1 MKKVL
6 FIVLIFVFTLVLS
19 GCGKKQVVN
28 EIIENDEVS
37 AECQEL
43 CETASGICP
52 SLITR
57 NQCEYSCDRWS
68 DEVKEKIKNANN
80 CEELSS
86 VEEIVT
92 ALIPEMN
99 TPEPINP
106 SNECE
111 AACGSY
117 VGKCL
122 TLVPNA
128 TEALYKEGMDSC
140 MKDCANWNTQKVDC
154 MINAFDCEAMT
165 NVCGL

>member
-1 MKKVL
+1 MKKAFL
-6 FIVLIFVFTLVLS
+6 LILIFVFTFALS
-19 GCGKKQVVN
+19 GCGKKQIIN
-28 EIIENDEVS
+28 QNIENDEVS

-43 CETASGICP
+43 CENTSNTCP
-52 SLITR
+52 SLITK
-57 NQCEYSCDRWS
+57 NQCEYSCDEWS
-68 DEVKEKIKNANN
+68 GEAKDKIKNAGN

-86 VEEIVT
+86 IEEIVT
-92 ALIPEMN
+92 ALVPEIN

-106 SNECE
+106 SNDCE

-122 TLVPNA
+122 TLLQNA

-140 MKDCANWNTQKVDC
+140 QEDCAKWNAQKVDC

-165 NVCGL
+165 NIC